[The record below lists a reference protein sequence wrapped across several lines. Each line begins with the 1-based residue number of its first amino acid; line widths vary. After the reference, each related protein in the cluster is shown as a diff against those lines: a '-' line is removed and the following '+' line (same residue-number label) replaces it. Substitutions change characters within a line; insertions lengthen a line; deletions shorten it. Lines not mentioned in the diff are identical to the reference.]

1 MGWRWTPKDQ
11 TVACAT
17 RIPSSAWEHI
27 TPPSKSSSLSAKQ
40 HVSTRHTELSGPNG
54 TFLERKTKG
63 WFLWFSSHHTGTLVS
78 HGCAQS
84 KIVAPIVS
92 TNQMPSL
99 KMKSKVSVSCLTET
113 KDLHVCPK
121 SKIISKSPCSKIMIS
136 TQKAE
141 IDTTVQ
147 NCLDVSSRTQP
158 KDVACDQSVDNK
170 EFLDKE
176 NSESEQQFSVCSS
189 VLGKMELT
197 NACTA
202 NLETIFSPAF
212 EPIEVHSQHYTEKDA
227 VSICDTNMAGVGAD
241 EGRSICGYET
251 CDVSDFYISDMI
263 VTSLPFGGNS
273 FDDDISETNCL
284 SDYGSAEPSMFTA
297 SEQYM
302 ILPALED
309 DIKVG
314 TSDIISYEE
323 AVMVRESASLYS
335 AIGQIRSCNQ
345 ESDVK
350 SDLDKSECFD
360 PQSFIKNLPEL
371 SEIEVNGQPTL
382 IPKQSPRRK
391 SITLVL
397 DLDETLV
404 HSTLEPCDDADFTF
418 TVFFNLKE
426 YTVYVKQRP
435 YLHAFL
441 ERVSE
446 MFEVVI
452 FTASQSIYAKQ
463 LLDILDPDG
472 RFISRRMYRESCL
485 FSDGN
490 YTKDLTILGVDL
502 AKVAIIDNSPQ
513 VFRLQVNNGIPIKSW
528 FDDPLDCALMSLLP
542 FLETLDDADDVR
554 PIIAKRYGNKE

>member
-1 MGWRWTPKDQ
+1 
-11 TVACAT
+11 
-17 RIPSSAWEHI
+17 
-27 TPPSKSSSLSAKQ
+27 
-40 HVSTRHTELSGPNG
+40 
-54 TFLERKTKG
+54 
-63 WFLWFSSHHTGTLVS
+63 
-78 HGCAQS
+78 
-84 KIVAPIVS
+84 
-92 TNQMPSL
+92 MPSL

-113 KDLHVCPK
+113 KDLHVCSK
-121 SKIISKSPCSKIMIS
+121 SKVISKSPCSKIMVS
-136 TQKAE
+136 TQKTE
-141 IDTTVQ
+141 IETTY
-147 NCLDVSSRTQP
+147 LDVSSRTQP
-158 KDVACDQSVDNK
+158 KDIACDQSIDSK
-170 EFLDKE
+170 EFLDTEK
-176 NSESEQQFSVCSS
+176 SESEHQFSVCSS
-189 VLGKMELT
+189 VLEKMELT
-197 NACTA
+197 NPCTA
-202 NLETIFSPAF
+202 SLETIFSPAF
-212 EPIEVHSQHYTEKDA
+212 EPIEDQSQHYTEKDA
-227 VSICDTNMAGVGAD
+227 GSISDPNLEGLGAD
-241 EGRSICGYET
+241 EGRTICGYET

-263 VTSLPFGGNS
+263 ITSLPFGGNS

-284 SDYGSAEPSMFTA
+284 SDYASAEPSMFTA

-314 TSDIISYEE
+314 CTSDLISFEE
-323 AVMVRESASLYS
+323 TVMVRESASLYS
-335 AIGQIRSCNQ
+335 AMGQICNQ

-360 PQSFIKNLPEL
+360 PQSFIKNLPDL

-404 HSTLEPCDDADFTF
+404 HSTLEHCDDADFTF
-418 TVFFNLKE
+418 GVFFNMKE

-542 FLETLDDADDVR
+542 FLETLADADDVR
-554 PIIAKRYGNKE
+554 PIIAKRYGLSWKSSSLIISIELSRFERYVKKILLDYPSNGCLIGM

>member
-1 MGWRWTPKDQ
+1 
-11 TVACAT
+11 
-17 RIPSSAWEHI
+17 
-27 TPPSKSSSLSAKQ
+27 
-40 HVSTRHTELSGPNG
+40 
-54 TFLERKTKG
+54 
-63 WFLWFSSHHTGTLVS
+63 
-78 HGCAQS
+78 
-84 KIVAPIVS
+84 
-92 TNQMPSL
+92 MPSL

-345 ESDVK
+345 ESNVK

-542 FLETLDDADDVR
+542 FLETLADADDVR
-554 PIIAKRYGNKE
+554 PIIAKRYVLSPELVPLSSLS

>member
-1 MGWRWTPKDQ
+1 MCPEQDCCTYCKHKSNAIPKNEEQ
-11 TVACAT
+11 
-17 RIPSSAWEHI
+17 I
-27 TPPSKSSSLSAKQ
+27 
-40 HVSTRHTELSGPNG
+40 
-54 TFLERKTKG
+54 
-63 WFLWFSSHHTGTLVS
+63 
-78 HGCAQS
+78 
-84 KIVAPIVS
+84 
-92 TNQMPSL
+92 
-99 KMKSKVSVSCLTET
+99 
-113 KDLHVCPK
+113 
-121 SKIISKSPCSKIMIS
+121 
-136 TQKAE
+136 
-141 IDTTVQ
+141 
-147 NCLDVSSRTQP
+147 SSRMQP
-158 KDVACDQSVDNK
+158 NDVACDQSIDSK
-170 EFLDKE
+170 ELLDKE
-176 NSESEQQFSVCSS
+176 NSESDLQFSVCSS
-189 VLGKMELT
+189 VLGKTELT
-197 NACTA
+197 NPCTA
-202 NLETIFSPAF
+202 SLETIFSPAF
-212 EPIEVHSQHYTEKDA
+212 EPIEVHSQHYTENDA
-227 VSICDTNMAGVGAD
+227 DTYNNDRALEDFEFDISRLCFAWKRGTGNTNMEGVGAD

-263 VTSLPFGGNS
+263 ITSLPFGGNS

-314 TSDIISYEE
+314 STSDIISFEE
-323 AVMVRESASLYS
+323 SLMVRESASLYS
-335 AIGQIRSCNQ
+335 AMGQIRSCNQ

-404 HSTLEPCDDADFTF
+404 HSTLEHCDDADFTF
-418 TVFFNLKE
+418 TVFFNMKE

-435 YLHAFL
+435 YLHTFL

-528 FDDPLDCALMSLLP
+528 FDDPLDSALMSLLP
-542 FLETLDDADDVR
+542 FLETLADADDVR

>member
-1 MGWRWTPKDQ
+1 
-11 TVACAT
+11 
-17 RIPSSAWEHI
+17 
-27 TPPSKSSSLSAKQ
+27 
-40 HVSTRHTELSGPNG
+40 
-54 TFLERKTKG
+54 
-63 WFLWFSSHHTGTLVS
+63 
-78 HGCAQS
+78 
-84 KIVAPIVS
+84 
-92 TNQMPSL
+92 MPSL

-141 IDTTVQ
+141 IDATY
-147 NCLDVSSRTQP
+147 LDVSSRTQP
-158 KDVACDQSVDNK
+158 KDDACDQSIDSN
-170 EFLDKE
+170 EFVDKE
-176 NSESEQQFSVCSS
+176 KSESEHQFSVCSS

-197 NACTA
+197 NPCTA
-202 NLETIFSPAF
+202 SLQTMFSPAF

-227 VSICDTNMAGVGAD
+227 GSIGDTNIVGLGAD

-263 VTSLPFGGNS
+263 ITSLPFGGNS
-273 FDDDISETNCL
+273 FDDDISESNCL

-314 TSDIISYEE
+314 CTSDIVSFEE
-323 AVMVRESASLYS
+323 TVMVRESASLYS
-335 AIGQIRSCNQ
+335 AMGQIRSCNQ

-382 IPKQSPRRK
+382 IPKESPRRK

-404 HSTLEPCDDADFTF
+404 HSTLEHCDDADFTF
-418 TVFFNLKE
+418 TVFFNMKE

-463 LLDILDPDG
+463 LLDILDPEG

-542 FLETLDDADDVR
+542 FLETLADADDVR
-554 PIIAKRYGNKE
+554 PLIAKRYGLSWKSSSLIISIELSRCKRSVKKILLDYPSNGCLIGNMLQSYH